1 MNRYVLLWLRN
12 MAGRIEPD
20 DPAAA
25 AILYTLTA
33 SVEAG
38 TVNELHRLTD
48 WFAKRQIAILEE
60 AREEGKQMDDVIT
73 QLFLGEKNERS

>member
-12 MAGRIEPD
+12 MAMRLEKD

-25 AILYTLTA
+25 SVLYTLTG

-38 TVNELHRLTD
+38 TVNELKRLTD
-48 WFAKRQIAILEE
+48 WFAERQIAILKE
-60 AREEGKQMDDVIT
+60 AREEGEQIDDVIT